1 MEKVKQFLSTGVS
14 GWGRGGLRL
23 AAKGSSSQAKGK
35 HKTRGGG
42 GSSGCAEDQYGAQ
55 CGCGRVSGAG
65 AGRSSE
71 GLLEHVTE
79 GLKATAET

>member
-1 MEKVKQFLSTGVS
+1 MFQV
-14 GWGRGGLRL
+14 GRGERL
-23 AAKGSSSQAKGK
+23 AAKGSTSQAKGK
-35 HKTRGGG
+35 HKARGGG